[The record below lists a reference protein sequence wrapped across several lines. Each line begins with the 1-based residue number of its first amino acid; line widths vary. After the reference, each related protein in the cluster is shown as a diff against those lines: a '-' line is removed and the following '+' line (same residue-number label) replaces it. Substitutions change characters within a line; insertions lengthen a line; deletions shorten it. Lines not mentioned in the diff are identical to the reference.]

1 MKRVRHDIKNHLI
14 TIDGFLDKDSIG
26 EAREYIKG
34 LAENYMPSAREFVST
49 GNIAFDAIVNTKLAV
64 CEQKKIFMEIKVEN
78 GVVDNFDPIDTGIL
92 FGNLIDN
99 AIEAAEQS
107 EAKRITLLVQTKGKY
122 LSGLISNTIKSSVL
136 EKNKSFESTKNDVE
150 LHGIGLKSVR
160 GIVEKYDGMIDFY
173 EKSGEFYC
181 NVLL

>member
-1 MKRVRHDIKNHLI
+1 
-14 TIDGFLDKDSIG
+14 
-26 EAREYIKG
+26 
-34 LAENYMPSAREFVST
+34 MPSSREFVST
-49 GNIAFDAIVNTKLAV
+49 ENIAFDAIVNTKLAV
-64 CEQKKIFMEIKVEN
+64 CDQKMIFMKIKIMS
-78 GVVDNFDPIDTGIL
+78 GVIDSFDSIDTGIL

-107 EAKRITLLVQTKGKY
+107 EAKRISLTVQAKGEY
-122 LSGLISNTIKSSVL
+122 LSVLISNTVKSPVL
-136 EKNKSFESTKNDVE
+136 ENNKSFESTKNDVE